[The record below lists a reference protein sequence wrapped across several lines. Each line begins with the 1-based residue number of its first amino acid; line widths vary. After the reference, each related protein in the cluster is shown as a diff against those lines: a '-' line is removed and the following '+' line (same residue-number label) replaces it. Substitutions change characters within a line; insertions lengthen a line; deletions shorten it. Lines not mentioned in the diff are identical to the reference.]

1 PSETRFGVTILEG
14 RMPAAISC
22 VTVPVEDLQKSIAFY
37 RDGLGLAVEEQDE
50 EHAALDLDGVYLV
63 LLERS
68 EFGTYVERVGHR
80 PAARGSAETIIS
92 YFTDSKAEVDA
103 VMAQAQRA
111 GAQIV
116 AASDEDGVYSGYF
129 TDPDGHTWEV
139 LFDGE

>member
-1 PSETRFGVTILEG
+1 
-14 RMPAAISC
+14 MPAAISC

-68 EFGTYVERVGHR
+68 EFGTYVERLGHR

-139 LFDGE
+139 LFDSE

>member
-1 PSETRFGVTILEG
+1 
-14 RMPAAISC
+14 MPASISC
-22 VTVPVEDLQKSIAFY
+22 VTVPVENLQKSIAFY
-37 RDGLGLAVEEQDE
+37 RDGLGLTVEEQDE

-68 EFGTYVERVGHR
+68 EFGTYVERLGHR
-80 PAARGSAETIIS
+80 PAARGAAETIIS
-92 YFTDSKAEVDA
+92 YFTESKGEVDT
-103 VMAQAQRA
+103 VMAQAQKA

>member
-1 PSETRFGVTILEG
+1 
-14 RMPAAISC
+14 M
-22 VTVPVEDLQKSIAFY
+22 
-37 RDGLGLAVEEQDE
+37 GLSVEEQDE
-50 EHAALDLDGVYLV
+50 EHAAIDCDGVYLV

-68 EFGTYVERVGHR
+68 EFGTYVERLGHR
-80 PAARGSAETIIS
+80 PASRGAAETIIS
-92 YFTDSKAEVDA
+92 YFTESKAEVDA
-103 VMAQAQRA
+103 VMAQAQKA

>member
-1 PSETRFGVTILEG
+1 
-14 RMPAAISC
+14 MPAAISC

-37 RDGLGLAVEEQDE
+37 RDGLGLAVEEQDD

-68 EFGTYVERVGHR
+68 EFSTYVERVGHR

-92 YFTDSKAEVDA
+92 YFTESKAEVDA

>member
-1 PSETRFGVTILEG
+1 
-14 RMPAAISC
+14 MPAAISC
-22 VTVPVEDLQKSIAFY
+22 VTVPVENLAKSVAFY

-50 EHAALDLDGVYLV
+50 EHAAIDCDGVYLV

-80 PAARGSAETIIS
+80 PAARGAAETIIS
-92 YFTDSKAEVDA
+92 YFTESKGEVDE

-111 GAQIV
+111 GAQII

>member
-1 PSETRFGVTILEG
+1 
-14 RMPAAISC
+14 MPAAISC
-22 VTVPVEDLQKSIAFY
+22 VTVPVENLQKSIAFY
-37 RDGLGLAVEEQDE
+37 RDGLGLTVEEQDE

-68 EFGTYVERVGHR
+68 EFGTYVERLGHR
-80 PAARGSAETIIS
+80 PAARGAAETIIS
-92 YFTDSKAEVDA
+92 YFTESKGEVDA
-103 VMAQAQRA
+103 VMSQAQRA
-111 GAQIV
+111 GAQVV